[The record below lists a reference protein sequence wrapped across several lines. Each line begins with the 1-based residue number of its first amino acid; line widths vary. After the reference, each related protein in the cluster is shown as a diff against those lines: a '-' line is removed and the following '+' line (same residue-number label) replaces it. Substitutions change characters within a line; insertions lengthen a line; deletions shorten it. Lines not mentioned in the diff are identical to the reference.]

1 MPRYPSRFI
10 LDIDAGLLEF
20 THKPSEEEMAEARAY
35 IRSSEQRL
43 REGTE
48 EERLAPGT
56 RVVHRV
62 FGEGVIEALDLDR
75 EAYLVR
81 FDQIR
86 TPRAISFRAK
96 LEKAEDPGQAPQTPE
111 GSFRIGN

>member
-1 MPRYPSRFI
+1 
-10 LDIDAGLLEF
+10 
-20 THKPSEEEMAEARAY
+20 MAEARAY

-48 EERLAPGT
+48 EEHLAPGT
-56 RVVHRV
+56 RIMHRV

-81 FDQIR
+81 FAQIR
-86 TPRAISFRAK
+86 TPRAISFRAR
-96 LEKAEDPGQAPQTPE
+96 LEKAEGSGQTPQPPGG
-111 GSFRIGN
+111 GSA